1 MGKADLPNILREL
14 TVGQVAARSGVAIT
28 ALRFYEARG
37 LISSQRN
44 SGNQRRYKRDV
55 LRRVALIKTAQKLG
69 IPLASIQTAFETLP
83 QDRTPAME
91 DWNRLSLSWKADLDE
106 RIDRLTA
113 LRDQLSGCIG
123 CGCLSMDACPLR
135 NNGDA
140 LGEDGAGPRLL
151 DQD

>member
-1 MGKADLPNILREL
+1 MGKADSPNILREL

-44 SGNQRRYKRDV
+44 SGNQRRYKREV
-55 LRRVALIKTAQKLG
+55 LRRVALIKTAQRLG

>member
-1 MGKADLPNILREL
+1 MSNTDSPPVAREL
-14 TVGQVAARSGVAIT
+14 TVGQLAARSGVAIT

-44 SGNQRRYKRDV
+44 SGNQRRYPRDV
-55 LRRVALIKTAQKLG
+55 LRRVALIKTAQRLG
-69 IPLASIQTAFETLP
+69 IPLASIQAAFETLP

-91 DWNRLSLSWKADLDE
+91 DWNRLSQRWKADLDE
-106 RIDRLTA
+106 RISRLTA

-123 CGCLSMDACPLR
+123 CGCLSMEACPLR
-135 NNGDA
+135 NQGDA
-140 LGEDGAGPRLL
+140 LGVDGVGPRLL

>member
-1 MGKADLPNILREL
+1 MAKSDSPNILREL
-14 TVGQVAARSGVAIT
+14 TVGQLAARSGVAIT

-44 SGNQRRYKRDV
+44 SGNQRRYPRDV

-69 IPLASIQTAFETLP
+69 IPLASIQKAFETLP
-83 QDRTPAME
+83 QHRTPAME
-91 DWNRLSLSWKADLDE
+91 DWNRLSLRWKADLDE
-106 RIDRLTA
+106 RINRLTA
-113 LRDQLSGCIG
+113 LRDQLSDCIG
-123 CGCLSMDACPLR
+123 CGCLSTDACPLR
-135 NNGDA
+135 NSGDA

>member
-1 MGKADLPNILREL
+1 MGKADSPNILREL